1 MNRIFISYKRQD
13 KQIVFPI
20 VEEIKQHTGVD
31 CWIDV
36 EGIESGDQ
44 FQNVIIDAIDNSG
57 IVIFMLSKNFI
68 APYVDETSGEVN
80 LKKQTFPEKEVM
92 YALRHGKR
100 LVPISIDGTS
110 VYDCKWLEFNCSGL
124 DYVDWNDVSQRD
136 KLMNNLRQWEGITES
151 DIIVK
156 SYRSGTT
163 VICESHPGYAC
174 ININVDESCNI
185 FRFGKKI
192 GTIEKEDWGELCLRQ
207 GKHELTFV
215 SINNKKVTKIIDIPS
230 VDYTDFIHIR
240 FGEEGGALKEEGSNE
255 TPSNKPRSIKHR
267 GCVVIITVAF
277 VLLVLVL
284 PLGIFSL
291 NGDNNMASSK
301 MLPSSQEPIQNN
313 EEYIQPNMA
322 CAKAAQKTQSVD
334 LGLPSG
340 TLWANQNIGAIYY
353 ADYGEL
359 YSWGELETKEDY
371 RQSCYKEINE
381 RNIIGTKYDV
391 ATRKLGQEWQM
402 PSQEQFDEL
411 IRECLWKWED
421 RGFHIIGKNGNSIF
435 LPASGW
441 SCSYVV
447 EHRNSYGYYWT
458 GDKANSLFGK
468 GLIFSKSEYKTGN
481 GYLYYGLAVRAVKNN
496 TK

>member
-1 MNRIFISYKRQD
+1 MAQIFVSYKRHD
-13 KQIVFPI
+13 KDIVFPI
-20 VEEIKQHTGVD
+20 VENIKRNTGVD

-44 FQNVIIDAIDNSG
+44 FQNVIIDAIDNSD

-68 APYVDETSGEVN
+68 APYVDETTGEVD

-124 DYVDWNDVSQRD
+124 DYVTWNDIAQRN
-136 KLMNNLRQWEGITES
+136 KLMTNLRQWEGIGNN
-151 DIIVK
+151 DIEEIGHDVITSPQTK
-156 SYRSGTT
+156 ERS
-163 VICESHPGYAC
+163 
-174 ININVDESCNI
+174 
-185 FRFGKKI
+185 FLKKI
-192 GTIEKEDWGELCLRQ
+192 FQ
-207 GKHELTFV
+207 
-215 SINNKKVTKIIDIPS
+215 NK
-230 VDYTDFIHIR
+230 
-240 FGEEGGALKEEGSNE
+240 
-255 TPSNKPRSIKHR
+255 
-267 GCVVIITVAF
+267 GCVITISIAF
-277 VLLVLVL
+277 VLFLLIL
-284 PLGIFSL
+284 PLGFFSI
-291 NGDNNMASSK
+291 DNNTNELTSNKNELAD
-301 MLPSSQEPIQNN
+301 NN
-313 EEYIQPNMA
+313 VHDIPNSGR
-322 CAKAAQKTQSVD
+322 KGKNLSIPDGYKGRKAQKTQSVD

-421 RGFHIIGKNGNSIF
+421 RGFYIIGKNGNSIF

-441 SCSYVV
+441 SCSSVV

-481 GYLYYGLAVRAVKNN
+481 GYLYYGRAVRAVRNNKN
-496 TK
+496 